1 MRKLWIPSVLATVL
15 LSAALA
21 GTAQGQRAASTP
33 VDEARAVID
42 SAVSSFNGSHL
53 EAYGKL
59 FTTDVESFTGV
70 GGALRMEGKA
80 AWLSWIQGAKQLF
93 LASTYE
99 PHDLSYR
106 SYNNDVVVA
115 NGYFVFTTVSKSGDV
130 TTQTGRSSTVVVKVN
145 GTWLIANQHY
155 SAMF

>member
-1 MRKLWIPSVLATVL
+1 MRKLWIPGVVAAVLA
-15 LSAALA
+15 SATLA
-21 GTAQGQRAASTP
+21 GPARGQRAASTP

-42 SAVSSFNGSHL
+42 SAVSSFNAGNL

-59 FTTDVESFTGV
+59 FSPDVETYTGV
-70 GGALRMEGKA
+70 GGALRIEGKA
-80 AWLSWIQGAKQLF
+80 AWQSWIQGAKQLF
-93 LASTYE
+93 LSATYE
-99 PHDLSYR
+99 PHNLSYR

-130 TTQTGRSSTVVVKVN
+130 TTQTGRSSMVVVKVN

-155 SAMF
+155 SPMF